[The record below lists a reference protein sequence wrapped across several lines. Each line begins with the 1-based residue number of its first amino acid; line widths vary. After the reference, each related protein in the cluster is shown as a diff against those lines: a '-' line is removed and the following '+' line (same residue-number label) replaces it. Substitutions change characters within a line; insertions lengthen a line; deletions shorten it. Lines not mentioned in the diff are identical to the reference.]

1 MLLENADFFVRYK
14 QLPTGI
20 FAFVTP
26 NDDGTFSIFLDPRR
40 SREQQL
46 ADYSHEIDHIVHD
59 DFYSDKPVV
68 VIEREMQKM

>member
-40 SREQQL
+40 SSAQQQE
-46 ADYSHEIDHIVHD
+46 DCSHEIRHIVND